1 MVEIDGDEVPET
13 ELVRTLGDKYSAEI
27 LSVTGE
33 PRSAKELDEEFD
45 VPIATGYRRIEEL
58 TEVGLLGF
66 EESILT
72 EDRRRR
78 DTYRRQVDGVSVEFG
93 ENDIAV
99 TVEEYTPVENK
110 LDDMWRTL
118 SDSGSDS
125 SSPSGF

>member
-110 LDDMWRTL
+110 LDDMWQTL